1 MPSRTVSAHSHQGR
15 SQGTTAGFGTKGAAC
30 KMDLTLFAAV
40 KKRLNWLGQRQ
51 EILAQN
57 ISNSDT
63 PDYKAQD
70 LKPYEFR
77 ELLRKESAQLN
88 MTTTTAGQLGGRRK
102 RIRDFFVEEPR
113 HPYETAPNG
122 NSVILEEQM
131 GKVSETQTS
140 HKLTT
145 QLYKKHLAMLKT
157 ASGSR

>member
-1 MPSRTVSAHSHQGR
+1 
-15 SQGTTAGFGTKGAAC
+15 
-30 KMDLTLFAAV
+30 MDLTLFAAV

-63 PDYKAQD
+63 PDYKAKD

-88 MTTTTAGQLGGRRK
+88 MVTTDAGQLGGRRK

-113 HPYETAPNG
+113 LPYETAPNG
-122 NSVILEEQM
+122 NSVVLEEQM
-131 GKVSETQTS
+131 GKVSETQTT
-140 HKLTT
+140 HRLTT
-145 QLYKKHLAMLKT
+145 ELYKKHMEMLKT
-157 ASGSR
+157 ASRSR